1 MTAARE
7 RAAQL
12 STYLPAPRTAVVA
25 TLVPF
30 QKIAPATGTLVR
42 GGLNYREALYVAE
55 ACAET
60 GRLGSMD
67 LVEVNADLAE
77 ASAAEET
84 VQLGLVAVA
93 SAMGSRIL

>member
-1 MTAARE
+1 M
-7 RAAQL
+7 
-12 STYLPAPRTAVVA
+12 
-25 TLVPF
+25 
-30 QKIAPATGTLVR
+30 
-42 GGLNYREALYVAE
+42 AE

-84 VQLGLVAVA
+84 VQIGLVAVA